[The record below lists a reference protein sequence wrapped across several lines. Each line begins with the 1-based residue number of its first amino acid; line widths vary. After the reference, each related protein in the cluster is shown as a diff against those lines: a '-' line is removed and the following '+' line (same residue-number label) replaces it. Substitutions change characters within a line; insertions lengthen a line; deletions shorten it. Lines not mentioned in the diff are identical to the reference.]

1 MTRAHDVT
9 ATFVDTFDGAPDG
22 VWSAPGRVNLI
33 GEHTDYTGGFVM
45 PFAIQHRAYVAV
57 RRREDDVVRA
67 VAHGR
72 GVAQTR
78 ISDVRLGTP
87 GDWLGYLA
95 GAVWVHGENTGWDI
109 ALRSD
114 VPIGGGLSSSAAIT
128 CAVLLAMNDVAEW
141 DLSLQSLAL
150 LAQRV
155 EHEVIG
161 TPCGIMDQTAS
172 LRCIENHILMLD
184 TRSLHITQVP
194 WVGAEHGLSLLITD
208 TQTPH
213 QLVDGQ
219 YALRRQRCEES
230 TDRLGLMQLRD
241 ATPDLIERAGSLLS
255 DEQAACARHVTTENE
270 RVLQVQRLL
279 EVGEPEGIGPLL
291 TASHASLR
299 DDFRVTVPQLDAAV
313 NAALANGAL
322 GARMTGGGFGG
333 CTVTLAPTDQVDQI
347 QKAIN
352 AAFAEA
358 GFNSPRHFLATPAAG
373 ARRDL

>member
-1 MTRAHDVT
+1 MISAQDVI

-95 GAVWVHGENTGWDI
+95 GAAWVHGGHFGWDI
-109 ALRSD
+109 TLRSD

-128 CAVLLAMNDVAEW
+128 CAALLAMNDVAEW
-141 DLSLQSLAL
+141 GLSLQSLAL

-161 TPCGIMDQTAS
+161 TPSGIMDQTAS
-172 LRCIENHILMLD
+172 LRCVESHLLMLD
-184 TRSLHITQVP
+184 TQSLHVTQVP
-194 WVGAEHGLSLLITD
+194 WAGVEHGLTLLITD

-219 YALRRQRCEES
+219 YALRRQRCEEA
-230 TDRLGLMQLRD
+230 TARLGVGQLRD
-241 ATPDLIERAGSLLS
+241 ATPELVAQSGPLLT

-270 RVLQVQRLL
+270 RVLQVQKLL
-279 EVGEPEGIGPLL
+279 EAGEPEKIGPLL

-299 DDFRVTVPQLDAAV
+299 DDFRVTVPQLDIAV
-313 NAALANGAL
+313 DTALANGAL

-333 CTVTLAPTDQVDQI
+333 CTVTLAPNDEVGRI
-347 QKAIN
+347 QRAIE
-352 AAFAEA
+352 AAFAQA
-358 GFNSPRHFLATPAAG
+358 GFAAPRYFITTPAAG